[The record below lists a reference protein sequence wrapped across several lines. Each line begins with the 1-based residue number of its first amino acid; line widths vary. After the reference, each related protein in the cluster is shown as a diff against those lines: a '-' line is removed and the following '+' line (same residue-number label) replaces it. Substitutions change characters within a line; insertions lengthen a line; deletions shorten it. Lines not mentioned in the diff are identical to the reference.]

1 MDSYAGGGVVHRR
14 VPPFGHPRI
23 TAHVRLPADFRSLS
37 RPSSAPSAGASAPR
51 SSSVDLE
58 FDSDFSLFRLS
69 GHPHAFML
77 PPLTSVRFEI
87 RLSSSILL
95 DVKRYLGFF

>member
-58 FDSDFSLFRLS
+58 FDSDFSLFRFVWASACL
-69 GHPHAFML
+69 HASALDFG
-77 PPLTSVRFEI
+77 SF
-87 RLSSSILL
+87 RLNSN
-95 DVKRYLGFF
+95 